1 MSMFFI
7 VIVWLKFP
15 NSISSV
21 FLMSTALSSAS
32 IFAQRYDGVGL
43 QKENERAARL
53 LLEKEL
59 ITITCN
65 YLLQKVIN
73 S

>member
-15 NSISSV
+15 NSVSSV